1 MHSQLI
7 RFPDIAFFT
16 SPIPLHI
23 AAMVILYGHISQVD
37 CLPPPVA
44 LEDVGLALDMI
55 PRFRW
60 RWERKD
66 ANGGHPL
73 IAKLVETIMRVN
85 LHTIVP
91 SSSSSVL
98 YCELDWE
105 EVTSPTLGAQLGG
118 TPPLASPHTAYA
130 SAGGAGDVAYGPHPR
145 AHAHNGASARA
156 AAASGSGGANNGA
169 SGGGTERLADMPQ
182 GLLYPFYP
190 EAEAHLTT
198 PFPGAG
204 APAEPGGAT
213 VHTYDPLLRQAAA
226 LQGAYGTGAEQAHGD
241 VARVAPHAPMWTHVR
256 PPASQPAK
264 PH

>member
-1 MHSQLI
+1 MAS
-7 RFPDIAFFT
+7 T
-16 SPIPLHI
+16 
-23 AAMVILYGHISQVD
+23 
-37 CLPPPVA
+37 
-44 LEDVGLALDMI
+44 
-55 PRFRW
+55 
-60 RWERKD
+60 
-66 ANGGHPL
+66 
-73 IAKLVETIMRVN
+73 
-85 LHTIVP
+85 P
-91 SSSSSVL
+91 SS
-98 YCELDWE
+98 WRA
-105 EVTSPTLGAQLGG
+105 PGPGA
-118 TPPLASPHTAYA
+118 AR
-130 SAGGAGDVAYGPHPR
+130 R
-145 AHAHNGASARA
+145 AHEPAQPRVVGERDRRGGRRGRRGDPGDLDRPARELAKVLQAMFGDDAGTAGVTGSLVSPRSTASGFGV

-226 LQGAYGTGAEQAHGD
+226 LQGAYGTGAEAAHGD
-241 VARVAPHAPMWTHVR
+241 VARAAPHAPMWTHVR